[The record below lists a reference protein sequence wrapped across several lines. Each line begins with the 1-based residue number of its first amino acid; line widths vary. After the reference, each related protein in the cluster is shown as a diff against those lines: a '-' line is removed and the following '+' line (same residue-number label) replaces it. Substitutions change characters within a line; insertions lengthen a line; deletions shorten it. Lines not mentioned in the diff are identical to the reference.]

1 MVAGHID
8 YVVVGELRIE
18 RLAKGGAQ
26 LGRRQ
31 LKRPAPQRVAVMI
44 DRGLARPR
52 FQQLACQYL

>member
-1 MVAGHID
+1 MVL
-8 YVVVGELRIE
+8 GELRIE

-31 LKRPAPQRVAVMI
+31 LKRPAPERVAVMI

-52 FQQLACQYL
+52 FQQLAGQYL